1 MKILLDIPESKGAF
15 FLELLKNLP
24 FVKATLV
31 DKDNIESLT
40 TAEKEALEL
49 AFLDLENGLIQEH
62 EDVVEEMKSKY
73 PNLF

>member
-1 MKILLDIPESKGAF
+1 MKILLDIPESKSAF
-15 FLELLKNLP
+15 ILELLKNLP

-31 DKDNIESLT
+31 ENNNIESLT
-40 TAEKEALEL
+40 PVEKEALEL
-49 AFLDLENGLIQEH
+49 AFQDLENGLVYEH

>member
-1 MKILLDIPESKGAF
+1 MRILLDIPESKGAF

-31 DKDNIESLT
+31 ENNNIESLT
-40 TAEKEALEL
+40 PVEKEALEL
-49 AFLDLENGLIQEH
+49 AFQDFENGLVHEN
-62 EDVVEEMKSKY
+62 EDVVQEMKSKY

>member
-1 MKILLDIPESKGAF
+1 MRILLDIPESKSAF

-31 DKDNIESLT
+31 DNDHIESLIS
-40 TAEKEALEL
+40 AEKEALEL
-49 AFLDLENGLIQEH
+49 AFQDLENGLVHEH